1 MKWTMKNPPL
11 TSGIMLE
18 DPIKKNFR
26 SVYYWQSRFLHGK
39 SNSQF
44 NKLKERVRIN
54 YIQAEVVEKMEIRFI
69 IKCKSQTEHKM
80 STLNLKISG
89 SRWRGWSTLTFEIL
103 VICTLEIG
111 IFSSIYWPQNNKIH
125 QMKHIQT
132 TKTIRPQKVRRRRL
146 WNLLINSKISLS
158 LEDKSLIKD

>member
-80 STLNLKISG
+80 STLNIKISAKRSLFFC
-89 SRWRGWSTLTFEIL
+89 SRWRGWSADTSEII
-103 VICTLEIG
+103 VICTLAIL
-111 IFSSIYWPQNNKIH
+111 IFSSIYWHQNNKIN
-125 QMKHIQT
+125 QMKHRKQLKLSVLKSSKE
-132 TKTIRPQKVRRRRL
+132 KTLKFA
-146 WNLLINSKISLS
+146 
-158 LEDKSLIKD
+158 DKFKKQPLFGR